1 MYSQRFRKIRCEER
15 EGEGGREGHTH
26 RESETERQR
35 DRGIEK
41 HTKGTERRKRKCW
54 RQRAL
59 KSEHI
64 ISLRDEDI
72 VLSVR

>member
-1 MYSQRFRKIRCEER
+1 LYSQRFRKIRCEER
-15 EGEGGREGHTH
+15 EGEGRRERDTH